1 MNQLIFFGILV
12 ALLSASQIILMKH
25 VTSNH
30 SSEAS
35 FAMFSLF
42 YFLLT
47 LMFIGKNKDKVTTDI
62 RSMAA
67 PMILMILFAVIL
79 SFTANYLYYR
89 LMESHDMTITTA
101 LVSTAPLFLAL
112 YAYLVLK
119 QSMSLKNLAG
129 IATIV
134 GGIILLS

>member
-1 MNQLIFFGILV
+1 MNQFIFLAILV

-47 LMFIGKNKDKVTTDI
+47 LMFVGKYKDKVATDV

-67 PMILMILFAVIL
+67 PMILLILFAVIL